1 MLAGSNI
8 GVRRIAA
15 AAAAS
20 ALFATL
26 LSYVPANANPAP
38 AKVAS
43 APAGGTCGNVEIGST
58 GSKDVQAAET
68 CFSSAYATCDAAMFA
83 VAYHGGDA
91 GVTRTFETMRSANT
105 DGCTVAEVVDH
116 YKGSTLAESDT
127 YLCSAMKTGADG
139 VTFQRC
145 GADGDVFVP
154 TDLSSAGAKKL
165 MSSSI
170 AFQLQ
175 A

>member
-1 MLAGSNI
+1 MLAGSYI

-20 ALFATL
+20 ALFAAFM
-26 LSYVPANANPAP
+26 SYVPANASPAP
-38 AKVAS
+38 AAVAA
-43 APAGGTCGNVEIGST
+43 APAGGTCGSVEIGTS
-58 GSKDVQAAET
+58 GSKDVQAAES
-68 CFSSAYATCDAAMFA
+68 CFSGAYSSCDAAMMS
-83 VAYHGGDA
+83 VAYHGADA

-116 YKGSTLAESDT
+116 YKGTNLASSDT
-127 YLCSAMKTGADG
+127 FLCSAMKAGTDG
-139 VTFQRC
+139 ITFQGC

-154 TDLSSAGAKKL
+154 TDLSSSGAKKL
-165 MSSSI
+165 MSSSV
-170 AFQLQ
+170 AFQIQ

>member
-26 LSYVPANANPAP
+26 LSCVPANAYPTP
-38 AKVAS
+38 AKVAA
-43 APAGGTCGNVEIGST
+43 APAGGTCGNVEIGSS
-58 GSKDVQAAET
+58 GSKDVQ
-68 CFSSAYATCDAAMFA
+68 TCDAAMFA
-83 VAYHGGDA
+83 VAYHGSDA
-91 GVTRTFETMRSANT
+91 AVTRTFETMRSANT

-116 YKGSTLAESDT
+116 YKGSTLAQSDT
-127 YLCSAMKTGADG
+127 FLCSAMKSGADG
-139 VTFQRC
+139 VTFQSC
-145 GADGDVFVP
+145 GADGDIFVP

-165 MSSSI
+165 MSSSV
-170 AFQLQ
+170 AFQPQ

>member
-26 LSYVPANANPAP
+26 LSYVPANAYPAP
-38 AKVAS
+38 AKVA
-43 APAGGTCGNVEIGST
+43 AGGTCGNVEIGST
-58 GSKDVQAAET
+58 GSKDVQAAEA
-68 CFSSAYATCDAAMFA
+68 CFSSAYATCDAARFA

-91 GVTRTFETMRSANT
+91 GVTRTFKTMRSANT

-116 YKGSTLAESDT
+116 YKGSTLAASDT
-127 YLCSAMKTGADG
+127 YLCSAMKAGADG
-139 VTFQRC
+139 VTFQSC
-145 GADGDVFVP
+145 GADGDVFV
-154 TDLSSAGAKKL
+154 
-165 MSSSI
+165 
-170 AFQLQ
+170 
-175 A
+175 